1 LHLGFNEIGATG
13 GLELARAMRNKEKLI
28 LLDLDGNMFG
38 DYGRVALQ
46 LELKDSRRWN
56 ALGSLR

>member
-1 LHLGFNEIGATG
+1 M
-13 GLELARAMRNKEKLI
+13 ARAMRNKEKLI